1 MHPGRTHFK
10 LAVFATTA
18 AAVTVFSAFAP
29 SLGGAF
35 TVVGKVAPGALA
47 AFATCLRR
55 LLTVIGEIA
64 WIVLG
69 GTTLAATIALIVSH
83 DLSPHVV
90 TQESLCSTPT
100 STRQRFA
107 PRLCAWADGLRE
119 RTRAGICGAAEL
131 CSPTF
136 GTDLP
141 CVEFDSTVVQLLRRE
156 WVIAKPMMTASAAA
170 PITRGVV
177 SFFGFLQPPSI
188 LLLPLGGSKRLPDEV
203 SALGLRFIPQRVSHP
218 DNSGRPGSR

>member
-18 AAVTVFSAFAP
+18 AAVAVLSAFAP

-55 LLTVIGEIA
+55 LFTVVGEIA
-64 WIVLG
+64 WIVLC
-69 GTTLAATIALIVSH
+69 GTTLAATIALVVSH

-100 STRQRFA
+100 SSRERFA

-119 RTRAGICGAAEL
+119 RTRASICGAAEL

-136 GTDLP
+136 GTDPP
-141 CVEFDSTVVQLLRRE
+141 CVEFDSTIVQLLRRE
-156 WVIAKPMMTASAAA
+156 WVIAKPTIIPSAAA
-170 PITRGVV
+170 PISIGVL
-177 SFFGFLQPPSI
+177 SFDFLQPPSI

-203 SALGLRFIPQRVSHP
+203 SALGLRFIPRRVSHP
-218 DNSGRPGSR
+218 DNRGRPGTR